1 MLKMWP
7 FLLSSQKENED
18 FGVWYKTCPAG
29 RQQNQITIRYEDV
42 IDSQLAIIQNND
54 KHFLKILEHLLPD
67 FPH

>member
-1 MLKMWP
+1 M
-7 FLLSSQKENED
+7 
-18 FGVWYKTCPAG
+18 KTLVYGIKPV
-29 RQQNQITIRYEDV
+29 QQADNKIKLQSDMRIEDV